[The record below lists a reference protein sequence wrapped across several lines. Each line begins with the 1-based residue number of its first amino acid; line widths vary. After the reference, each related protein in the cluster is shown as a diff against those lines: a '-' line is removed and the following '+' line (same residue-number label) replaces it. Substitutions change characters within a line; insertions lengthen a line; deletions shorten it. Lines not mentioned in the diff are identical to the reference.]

1 MKIQY
6 IFFMMLMVVMT
17 DRIAFAQEAEYD
29 DMYFNSKD
37 RQKIM
42 ASRVD
47 IQTTARKNDKSQP
60 DEEVNPTDSY
70 SARNVNPEYTS
81 RSNSQ
86 VAQADN
92 EDYFD
97 NSYQLQRQAQ
107 LSQWNRN
114 YNNWYNDPWYSSAYF
129 GSGINRWNSPYYGS
143 YYDRFNNPW
152 QDPYYRSAWS
162 SSFSYSYG
170 NNWNY
175 GWGMNSGYGCPN
187 NYWNNSWY
195 SPSYSAWYS
204 PFNSSYSPYGYNGYG
219 GGYGG
224 YYGYPTTVVV
234 VENGHQP
241 VYGKRGSRGTT
252 NISSNTSYSRPYSNS
267 GSGSRSEGRVSRS
280 TGTQQQYYENS
291 WQNQSRD
298 NTSSSNGRVSTTSTS
313 QQNSGSSWRQ
323 SSGSNN
329 SSYTPSRSTQSSSG
343 GNTRSSGSS
352 NNSSGSRSS
361 SSSRGRGGH

>member
-6 IFFMMLMVVMT
+6 IFFMMLVFAMANN
-17 DRIAFAQEAEYD
+17 IAFAQEAEYD
-29 DMYFNSKD
+29 DLYFNSKD
-37 RQKIM
+37 RQKIQ

-47 IQTTARKNDKSQP
+47 VQTAERKSDKSRT
-60 DEEVNPTDSY
+60 DEDVNPTDSY

-97 NSYQLQRQAQ
+97 NSYELQRRGE
-107 LSQWNRN
+107 LTEWNRN

-129 GSGINRWNSPYYGS
+129 SPGINRWNSPYYGS
-143 YYDRFNNPW
+143 YYDRFNSPW

-162 SSFSYSYG
+162 TSFSYSYG

-175 GWGMNSGYGCPN
+175 GSGMSYGYGCPN

-195 SPSYSAWYS
+195 SPSYASWYS
-204 PFNSSYSPYGYNGYG
+204 PFNSWYSPYGGYG
-219 GGYGG
+219 NG
-224 YYGYPTTVVV
+224 YYGYPTTVIVV
-234 VENGHQP
+234 DNGRQP
-241 VYGKRGSRGTT
+241 VYGKRGTRGSA
-252 NISSNTSYSRPYSNS
+252 NISTNTSYSRPYTNT
-267 GSGSRSEGRVSRS
+267 GSGSRSEGRVTSRS

-298 NTSSSNGRVSTTSTS
+298 NTNSSNGRVSTNSTS

-323 SSGSNN
+323 SSGTQNNNN
-329 SSYTPSRSTQSSSG
+329 SSWSPSRSTQSSG
-343 GNTRSSGSS
+343 TRSSGSS
-352 NNSSGSRSS
+352 GNSSGSRSS
-361 SSSRGRGGH
+361 SSRGRGGH